1 VSVPPFLSPHSS
13 RERNRLHARK
23 SRLRKKFFVDSL
35 KSNMAHLEE
44 ENARLRAFLRD
55 RLRLSAAELEAE
67 IARQRSGGAGGR
79 GGSSKAA
86 AAVAA
91 AAAPAALAPTSAPAA
106 EAAAAPAAAAAAGTD
121 APLSGAGGGSSEGG
135 GRGAAGAILA
145 GPGQAPSTLLERQDF
160 ALVEALSRAQ
170 HNFVVSDPNLPDNPI
185 VFASQGF
192 YDLTGYTPEQ
202 AIGRNCRFLQ
212 GPATDPAAIA
222 VVRRAVAE
230 GVDTAVCLVNYRRD
244 GTPFWNS
251 FFVAPLRGVDGRIVN
266 YVGVQCEVSPK
277 IAAHLVALQMKAMPA
292 LLARDPSINMGDAA
306 RAYGFALPGSA
317 ALPAEGGA
325 GGGAGAA
332 SAGAGG
338 VGAAGGPSSASIAR
352 RSAGGGAGGPA
363 P

>member
-1 VSVPPFLSPHSS
+1 MPVPPSLFPHSS

-44 ENARLRAFLRD
+44 ENARLRAFLRS

-67 IARQRSGGAGGR
+67 IARQRDGGGAGAGGR
-79 GGSSKAA
+79 GGSSRTAA
-86 AAVAA
+86 AAGAA
-91 AAAPAALAPTSAPAA
+91 AAAPAAPASAPTAA
-106 EAAAAPAAAAAAGTD
+106 AAAAPAGAGV
-121 APLSGAGGGSSEGG
+121 GGGSSEGDS
-135 GRGAAGAILA
+135 RGAAGAILA

-317 ALPAEGGA
+317 APPAEGGA
-325 GGGAGAA
+325 GGSAGAA
-332 SAGAGG
+332 SAAAAGG
-338 VGAAGGPSSASIAR
+338 VGAAGGPSSASPAGRI
-352 RSAGGGAGGPA
+352 AGGGAGGPV